1 MQGEKAG
8 QTKSSTFNTL
18 RGFRNAAISRSKPPF
33 SSKLFSFNAL
43 RGATRAPHAGHRK
56 PNSLVT
62 KLRRKSNPLLPL
74 YPLLPLLLLP
84 YSLPS
89 ILSIP
94 IYGRKTSGTIIDPSA
109 C

>member
-18 RGFRNAAISRSKPPF
+18 RGFRNAAISRSKSSF
-33 SSKLFSFNAL
+33 SSKPFSFNAL
-43 RGATRAPHAGHRK
+43 RSTTRARQAGLLK

-62 KLRRKSNPLLPL
+62 KLGRKSNPLLPL
-74 YPLLPLLLLP
+74 HPLLPLLP
-84 YSLPS
+84 YFPAS

-94 IYGRKTSGTIIDPSA
+94 IYGRKTSGITIDPSA